1 MKLVKI
7 QSFQL
12 NCNHPLPDMIK
23 NILKAFKKDESTDVI
38 LSRFPNEV
46 GQFGF
51 DPWGFNIKTIE
62 KFISLG
68 KFLYEDYFEVEVEGY
83 ENIPESGRCLIIG
96 NHSGQLPIDAILLGY
111 ALLKNPIAPRACK
124 GMYERFI
131 PTIPF
136 FSIWFSQMG
145 GALGDIENCI
155 KMLKNEEAVMVFP
168 EGAKGISKPWSKR
181 YQLQKFGN
189 GFLYLAKKT
198 QSPVIP
204 VGIAGCEEIMYNF
217 GNVDFLQKLLNF
229 PAAPLLVPYL
239 FKSKVIIKI
248 GKPMYFDEKESQ
260 EHEIN
265 AEVFKVKEEVD
276 KLIKE
281 ALEIRSR
288 KIAEEEEAKA
298 TQASFK

>member
-1 MKLVKI
+1 
-7 QSFQL
+7 
-12 NCNHPLPDMIK
+12 
-23 NILKAFKKDESTDVI
+23 
-38 LSRFPNEV
+38 
-46 GQFGF
+46 
-51 DPWGFNIKTIE
+51 
-62 KFISLG
+62 
-68 KFLYEDYFEVEVEGY
+68 
-83 ENIPESGRCLIIG
+83 
-96 NHSGQLPIDAILLGY
+96 
-111 ALLKNPIAPRACK
+111 
-124 GMYERFI
+124 
-131 PTIPF
+131 
-136 FSIWFSQMG
+136 
-145 GALGDIENCI
+145 
-155 KMLKNEEAVMVFP
+155 MVFP

-217 GNVDFLQKLLNF
+217 GNVDFLQKFLDF